1 MFDASI
7 TLAWCFEDQATLLS
21 QAVLDQLANDR
32 GLVPELWPFEVA
44 NVLALARRRGRLTRA
59 QASLFIRLIDQLPIT
74 VEELGRDQVLTTV
87 LTLSESS
94 GLTVYD
100 ASYLA
105 LATQAGVPLATRIN
119 ACSRP
124 QPPPESSSSER
135 RHSRRTRSSLT
146 AGRFRPSLASPTAT
160 RPRAYPGSDR

>member
-1 MFDASI
+1 MLDASI

-21 QAVLDQLANDR
+21 QAVLDELANDR

-44 NVLALARRRGRLTRA
+44 NVLALAQRRGRLTRA
-59 QASLFIRLIDQLPIT
+59 QAGRFIRLIDQLPIT

-105 LATQAGVPLATRIN
+105 LATEAGVPLATSDQRLLE
-119 ACSRP
+119 AA
-124 QPPPESSSSER
+124 
-135 RHSRRTRSSLT
+135 T
-146 AGRFRPSLASPTAT
+146 AAGVELFRAPA
-160 RPRAYPGSDR
+160 